1 MKFGIFDHMDRGA
14 APLGEQYENRLRLIE
29 IYDRTGFHA
38 YHLAEHHATPLG
50 MAPSPSVFLAA
61 VAQRTQRLR
70 FGPLVYTLSLHHPL
84 RVAEEICM
92 LDHMSGGRLELG
104 IGRGISSHELSAYG
118 VDPAAAQPIYVEALA
133 VILQALTAST
143 LNFDGAHFRFRDV
156 PIEMAPVQKPH
167 PPLWYGV
174 SKPEGTAWPAQHKV
188 NIVTNTPADRA
199 RTITDAYRAAWAAA
213 GHSPA
218 TLPLLGMNRHIVV
231 ADSDDAA
238 LAIAR
243 RAYRRWY
250 ESFMKLWIKH
260 GTRPP
265 NAMYPD
271 NFDDLQ
277 RVGIGVAGSPDRVR
291 AVLAEHI
298 ETSGINYLAVRFAFG
313 DLAFG
318 EAERSVALF
327 VDQVM
332 PALAGGRPDGRLPAA
347 REIA

>member
-1 MKFGIFDHMDRGA
+1 MKFGIFDHMDQGA

-29 IYDRTGFHA
+29 AYDRAGFHA

-61 VAQRTQRLR
+61 VAQRTRRLR

-92 LDHMSGGRLELG
+92 LDHMSGGRFELG
-104 IGRGISSHELSAYG
+104 IGRGISPLELSAFG
-118 VDPAAAQPIYVEALA
+118 VDPAQAQPLYVEALA
-133 VILQALTAST
+133 VILQALTEST
-143 LNFDGAHFRFRDV
+143 VNFEGAFFRFRDV

-174 SKPEGTAWPAQHKV
+174 AKPEGTAWPAQHKV
-188 NIVTNTPADRA
+188 NIVTNTPADKARA
-199 RTITDAYRAAWAAA
+199 ITDSYRAAWAALGNQA
-213 GHSPA
+213 A
-218 TLPLLGMNRHIVV
+218 TLPLLGMNRHIVI
-231 ADSDDAA
+231 ADSDEAA

-243 RAYRRWY
+243 RAYQRWY
-250 ESFMKLWIKH
+250 ASFMKLWIKH
-260 GTRPP
+260 NARPP

-291 AVLAEHI
+291 AVLADHVEI
-298 ETSGINYLAVRFAFG
+298 SGINYLACRFAFG
-313 DLAFG
+313 DLSFE
-318 EAERSVALF
+318 EAQRSVALF
-327 VDQVM
+327 VDHVM
-332 PALAGGRPDGRLPAA
+332 PALAGGT
-347 REIA
+347 